1 VVRPLESTEGG
12 GASYGDELLYSYEET
27 ADGLLVIVQLSPR
40 TLDRWKLKLPTIIG
54 NSSSWQIGILAHS
67 ERR

>member
-1 VVRPLESTEGG
+1 VVRPLESTGGG
-12 GASYGDELLYSYEET
+12 GASYGDELLHSYEET

-40 TLDRWKLKLPTIIG
+40 TLDRWKLKLPTIIR
-54 NSSSWQIGILAHS
+54 NSSSWQIRILAHS